1 MTKGMDLEN
10 LKQKM
15 KSMKENGEMTYM
27 KDKVNSKNLMD
38 TYIMENLKLDYIKD
52 KEY

>member
-15 KSMKENGEMTYM
+15 KSMKGNGEMTYM
-27 KDKVNSKNLMD
+27 KDKENLKNLMD
-38 TYIMENLKLDYIKD
+38 TNIMENFKLDNIMD